1 MQEEIFELVKDL
13 PQSSFTWADEAF
25 KEKLNEIVSKRL
37 PGWEFSQQIFIS
49 QKSTLININ
58 FRPSAK
64 MILAIK
70 PELYSRTIPVMIRT
84 DLEAKLIPEFS
95 YLIGVPVA
103 WAENHKSDIEKITH
117 EALEDRNSVENLHA
131 DVSVKFKPDTISNIE
146 ARVDS
151 KNLMFQIWVAAY
163 AGIENRYPE
172 IGTFFGY
179 RTNSSFNAEV
189 YAEFIFALNDFD
201 ITSRLGGRFELI
213 ENLWFGIE
221 NQWPENEYFFRLQYS
236 PLKIRRPYALWRF
249 SPELE
254 AHEASLG
261 YKIDDHMSIEIYYYN
276 KGDDKFGLRGM
287 WNL

>member
-1 MQEEIFELVKDL
+1 M
-13 PQSSFTWADEAF
+13 
-25 KEKLNEIVSKRL
+25 
-37 PGWEFSQQIFIS
+37 
-49 QKSTLININ
+49 N
-58 FRPSAK
+58 F
-64 MILAIK
+64 
-70 PELYSRTIPVMIRT
+70 V
-84 DLEAKLIPEFS
+84 
-95 YLIGVPVA
+95 
-103 WAENHKSDIEKITH
+103 
-117 EALEDRNSVENLHA
+117 
-131 DVSVKFKPDTISNIE
+131 PDTVSNIE